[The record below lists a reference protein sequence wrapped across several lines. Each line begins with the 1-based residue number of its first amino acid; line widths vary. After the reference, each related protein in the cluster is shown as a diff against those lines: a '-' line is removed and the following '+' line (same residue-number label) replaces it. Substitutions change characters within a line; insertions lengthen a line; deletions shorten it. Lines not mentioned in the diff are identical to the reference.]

1 MIKKYIKKRQLDS
14 VPASVSIKKIG
25 KKDPESHTTI
35 FELINDFQDNG
46 ILFAMIFF
54 ALPIAV
60 PLPYPP
66 GFTTLVGIP
75 LLILSY
81 QLLIGSKT
89 VKLPQKINEYKIKN
103 SLLNSIS
110 NKMVPIVESIEK
122 YIKPRY
128 GFAKSVYCEQL
139 IGLISLIA
147 SIAISIPL
155 PFTNAIPAL
164 GITVMCLGQLNRDG
178 LVVGCGILIS
188 LIGTLIASA
197 IVFGGV
203 ALIKSLS
210 HFVF

>member
-1 MIKKYIKKRQLDS
+1 MIKYIKNRQLDS
-14 VPASVSIKKIG
+14 APASVIIKKIG
-25 KKDPESHTTI
+25 EKDLESQTTI
-35 FELINDFQDNG
+35 AELMADFQDNG
-46 ILFAMIFF
+46 ILLAMIFF

-66 GFTTLVGIP
+66 GFTTVIGVP
-75 LLILSY
+75 LMILSY
-81 QLLIGSKT
+81 QLLIGSGT

-103 SLLNSIS
+103 SILNTIS
-110 NKMVPIVESIEK
+110 NKMVPIVESVEK

-147 SIAISIPL
+147 SIAIAIPL

-164 GITVMCLGQLNRDG
+164 GISIMCLGQLNRDG
-178 LVVGCGILIS
+178 LVIGVGIVIS
-188 LIGTLIASA
+188 FIGTAIASA
-197 IVFGGV
+197 VVFGGL

-210 HFVF
+210 NFIF